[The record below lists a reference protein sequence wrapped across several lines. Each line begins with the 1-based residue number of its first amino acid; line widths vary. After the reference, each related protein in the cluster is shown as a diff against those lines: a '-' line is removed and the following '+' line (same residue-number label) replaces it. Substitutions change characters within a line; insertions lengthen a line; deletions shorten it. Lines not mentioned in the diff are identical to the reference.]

1 MLPIHDKNK
10 YYKQCN
16 RQLNCEWGR
25 KRKRELKKLEAVK
38 PLPSYLILESAYSD
52 RVQVI
57 AYCSLSKIPSCAKRC
72 LLEVIVRDDHCYY
85 LNMETIFVVTRDIQV
100 LGLKFL
106 YSFYKSGIEIKE
118 KEINL
123 EEYEYYYYYQRMK
136 PQEMVKKFIITRH
149 PQDWIAKEQDKLNDE
164 LLFQRQS
171 YYYYYFYNQDEDD
184 DTYYQQRR
192 EQPRQTYDVSCFAI
206 YNKIRFTHTP

>member
-1 MLPIHDKNK
+1 
-10 YYKQCN
+10 
-16 RQLNCEWGR
+16 
-25 KRKRELKKLEAVK
+25 
-38 PLPSYLILESAYSD
+38 
-52 RVQVI
+52 
-57 AYCSLSKIPSCAKRC
+57 
-72 LLEVIVRDDHCYY
+72 
-85 LNMETIFVVTRDIQV
+85 METIFVVTRDIQV